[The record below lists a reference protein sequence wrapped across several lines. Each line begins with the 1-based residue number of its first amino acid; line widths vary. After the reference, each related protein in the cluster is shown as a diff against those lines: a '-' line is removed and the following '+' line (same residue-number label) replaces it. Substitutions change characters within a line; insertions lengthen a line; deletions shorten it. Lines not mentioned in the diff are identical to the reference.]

1 MADISFFKNIGFG
14 KKFTLWSKGAKSI
27 TGIDLGLSSV
37 KIVQLRREKE
47 RAVLETYGELS
58 TGPYSGLSV
67 GQATQLV
74 DEKIVEMLKDLIKE
88 SGVTAKDVVLSIP
101 LRSSFVTLI
110 KVPFMSDA
118 EINQMVPYEA
128 RKYIPVPIDEVVL
141 DWWAIPEGF
150 VQTKESG
157 PEPDGNEPEQ
167 PEMEEKKRTVAILLV
182 AIHKETITKYKEI
195 MEKVGL
201 SVRALEI
208 EVFSIAR
215 SLLARELAPIL
226 LVDFGASSTKI
237 TVVDYGIV
245 RSSHGIDRGS
255 QDITMT
261 ISRALGI
268 DFTRAE
274 EMKREIGLSL
284 RPEHREVH
292 GVIEPMLNHVF
303 SNALRVMQDY
313 QRRHNRSVNR
323 VILIGGGAKMYG
335 LVDYAVKKFGIETT
349 LGDPFRR
356 IQYPAFLQPVLKE
369 IGPSF
374 AQAIGLA
381 IREL

>member
-1 MADISFFKNIGFG
+1 MADISFFKNIHLG
-14 KKFTLWSKGAKSI
+14 KKFSLWGKSSKSI
-27 TGIDLGLSSV
+27 VGLDFGLSSV

-47 RAVLETYGELS
+47 RAVLETYGELA

-67 GQATQLV
+67 GQAVQLV
-74 DEKIVEMLKDLIKE
+74 DEKIIEMLRDLIKE
-88 SGVTAKDVVLSIP
+88 AGITVKEVVLSIP
-101 LRSSFVTLI
+101 LRSSFVTLM
-110 KVPFMSDA
+110 KVPYMSDA

-128 RKYIPVPIDEVVL
+128 RKYIPVPIDEVAL

-150 VQTKESG
+150 AAEETG
-157 PEPDGNEPEQ
+157 PSAPDEEQ
-167 PEMEEKKRTVAILLV
+167 AAEENRQKFISILLV
-182 AIHKETITKYKEI
+182 AIHKETIATYTSI
-195 MEKVGL
+195 MQSVGL
-201 SVRALEI
+201 TVRALEI

-215 SLLARELAPIL
+215 ALLMRELAPIL
-226 LVDFGASSTKI
+226 LVDVGASSAKI

-245 RSSHGIDRGS
+245 RSSHSIDRGS
-255 QDITMT
+255 QDITTT

-274 EMKREIGLSL
+274 EMKREIGLSG

-292 GVIEPMLNHVF
+292 GVIEPMLNHIF
-303 SNALRVMQDY
+303 SNALRVVQDY
-313 QRRHNRSVNR
+313 ERRHKRSINR
-323 VILIGGGAKMYG
+323 VILVGGGAKMFG

-349 LGDPFRR
+349 LGDPFKRV
-356 IQYPAFLQPVLKE
+356 QYPAFLQPVLKE

>member
-1 MADISFFKNIGFG
+1 MADISFFKNLGFG
-14 KKFTLWSKGAKSI
+14 KKISLWSKSTKSI
-27 TGIDLGLSSV
+27 TGVDLGLSSV

-47 RAVLETYGELS
+47 RAVLETYGELA

-67 GQATQLV
+67 GQAVQLV

-88 SGVTAKDVVLSIP
+88 SGITAKDVVLSIP

-110 KVPFMSDA
+110 KVPLMSDA

-150 VQTKESG
+150 VQTKEGG
-157 PEPDGNEPEQ
+157 PDAGEPIAPE
-167 PEMEEKKRTVAILLV
+167 EERKRTVSILLV
-182 AIHKETITKYKEI
+182 AIHKETIAKYKAI
-195 MEKVGL
+195 MESVGL

-215 SLLARELAPIL
+215 SLLARDLAPIL

-245 RSSHGIDRGS
+245 RSSHSVDRGS
-255 QDITMT
+255 QDITLT

-303 SNALRVMQDY
+303 SNAVRVAQDY
-313 QRRHNRSVNR
+313 QRRHSRSINR
-323 VILIGGGAKMYG
+323 VILVGGGAKMYG

-356 IQYPAFLQPVLKE
+356 VQYPAFLQPVLKD

-381 IREL
+381 VREL

>member
-1 MADISFFKNIGFG
+1 MVDVSFFKNIGFG
-14 KKFTLWSKGAKSI
+14 KKISLWSKNVKSVV
-27 TGIDLGLSSV
+27 GIDLGLSSV

-47 RAVLETYGELS
+47 RAVLETYGELAG
-58 TGPYSGLSV
+58 GPYSGLSI
-67 GQATQLV
+67 GQAVQLV

-88 SGVTAKDVVLSIP
+88 SGITAKDVVLSIP

-110 KVPFMSDA
+110 KVPLMSDA

-150 VQTKESG
+150 VQTKEGDS
-157 PEPDGNEPEQ
+157 PSDESIEPGHNGQ
-167 PEMEEKKRTVAILLV
+167 KRTVSILLV
-182 AIHKETITKYKEI
+182 AIHKETIAKYKTI
-195 MEKVGL
+195 MESVGL

-226 LVDFGASSTKI
+226 LVDFGASSAKI

-245 RSSHGIDRGS
+245 RSSHSIDRGS

-292 GVIEPMLNHVF
+292 GVIEPMLNHIF
-303 SNALRVMQDY
+303 SNALRVIQDY
-313 QRRHNRSVNR
+313 QRRHNRSINR
-323 VILIGGGAKMYG
+323 VILVGGGSKMYG

-356 IQYPAFLQPVLKE
+356 VQYPAFLQPVLKE

>member
-1 MADISFFKNIGFG
+1 MADVSFFKNIGFG
-14 KKFTLWSKGAKSI
+14 KKISLWSKSVKSVV
-27 TGIDLGLSSV
+27 GIDLGLSSV

-47 RAVLETYGELS
+47 HAVLETYGELAG
-58 TGPYSGLSV
+58 GPYSGLSI
-67 GQATQLV
+67 GQAVQLV

-88 SGVTAKDVVLSIP
+88 SGITAKDVVLSIP

-110 KVPFMSDA
+110 KVPLMSDA

-128 RKYIPVPIDEVVL
+128 RKYIPVPVDEVVL

-150 VQTKESG
+150 VQTKEGDS
-157 PEPDGNEPEQ
+157 PSDESIEPGQNVQ
-167 PEMEEKKRTVAILLV
+167 KRTVSILLV
-182 AIHKETITKYKEI
+182 AIHKETIEKYKTI
-195 MEKVGL
+195 MESVGL

-226 LVDFGASSTKI
+226 LVDFGASSAKI

-245 RSSHGIDRGS
+245 RSSHSIDRGS

-292 GVIEPMLNHVF
+292 GVIEPMLNHIF
-303 SNALRVMQDY
+303 SNALRVVQDY
-313 QRRHNRSVNR
+313 QRRHNRSINR
-323 VILIGGGAKMYG
+323 VILVGGGSKMYG

-356 IQYPAFLQPVLKE
+356 VQYPAFLQPVLKE